1 MQINMKIT
9 NWIEFIVFNKVKSNF
24 FHYILNLIEN
34 SVSNI
39 SNNNKVIILC
49 NTFYIFYNINNF
61 YAQI

>member
-49 NTFYIFYNINNF
+49 NTFFIFYNINNF

>member
-1 MQINMKIT
+1 MQINVKIT
-9 NWIEFIVFNKVKSNF
+9 NWIEFIVFNKIKSNF
-24 FHYILNLIEN
+24 SHYILNLIEN

-49 NTFYIFYNINNF
+49 NIFFIFYNINNF